1 VTTRIWHQAYPSN
14 IAPHLE
20 YPSATLHQLLALR
33 AQSNPHR
40 AALVYRQWSLD
51 YAELA
56 ASVAALAAALQSMGV
71 QKGDRVAL
79 YMPNCPPMVIGYF
92 AVWQIGGVAVPVH
105 PAYVA
110 REFQQ
115 QVQDAGARVVICLD
129 SLWERVAESAPA
141 SGLRHA
147 IVART
152 DESATPSQAAPVAP
166 DGVSVHRWSDL
177 VVKSGVTPTPVAVA
191 PDDTAALLYTGGTT
205 GVPKGA
211 RLTHRNLV
219 TNAVQIAAWLADLV
233 EGEEIVL
240 TALPLT
246 HSYSLTMCMNQA
258 VLRGYTQV
266 LIPNARQLDDL
277 LNAID
282 THRAT
287 LFAGVPSLFQ
297 AINQHSGVRAGE
309 YRLTS
314 IKACI
319 SGAAP
324 LPAEVQNEFQRITG
338 GRLVEGYGLTEAS
351 PITHC
356 NPLQG
361 GRIGTIGLPLPDTD
375 CRIVDADT
383 ETRVLGPEEEGV
395 LCVSGPQVMAGY
407 WGMPEETASVL
418 RRDESGQMWLH
429 TGDIAV
435 MSRDGYFRLVDRK
448 KDVIIAGGGLKV
460 YPREIED
467 VLFQHP
473 HVADAAVIGVPP
485 GASDQRAK
493 AFVVPRPGA
502 EIDLSDLRAF
512 CEERLAHY
520 KVPKY
525 FALRTSLPRS
535 PVGKVLRRQLAEEE
549 R

>member
-1 VTTRIWHQAYPSN
+1 MTTRIWHQAYPPN
-14 IAPHLE
+14 VAPRLE
-20 YPSATLHQLLALR
+20 YPSTALHQLLATR

-40 AALVYRQWSLD
+40 AALVYRQSSLT

-56 ASVAALAAALQSMGV
+56 ASVAALAASLQTMGV

-79 YMPNCPPMVIGYF
+79 YMPNCPQMVIGYF

-129 SLWERVAESAPA
+129 MLWERVADVAHA

-147 IVART
+147 IVSRA
-152 DESATPSQAAPVAP
+152 DESAAPSQAAPAAAE
-166 DGVSVHRWSDL
+166 GVVVHRWHDL
-177 VVKSGVTPTPVAVA
+177 VAKTGASPTPVAVA

-211 RLTHRNLV
+211 RLTHHNLV
-219 TNAVQIAAWLADLV
+219 TNAVQIAAWLVDLV
-233 EGEEIVL
+233 EGEETVL

-277 LNAID
+277 LSAID

-297 AINQHSGVRAGE
+297 AINQHPGVRAGE

-407 WGMPEETASVL
+407 WGTPEETAGVL
-418 RRDESGQMWLH
+418 RRDESGRLWLH

-435 MSRDGYFRLVDRK
+435 MSSDGYFRLVDRK
-448 KDVIIAGGGLKV
+448 KDVIVAGGGLKV

-473 HVADAAVIGVPP
+473 LVADAAVIGVPP
-485 GASDQRAK
+485 GGTDQRAK

-502 EIDLSDLRAF
+502 EIDTSDLRAF

-525 FALRTSLPRS
+525 FELRTSLPRS

>member
-147 IVART
+147 IVARA
-152 DESATPSQAAPVAP
+152 DESAAPSQAAPVAP
-166 DGVSVHRWSDL
+166 EGVSVHRWSDL
-177 VVKSGVTPTPVAVA
+177 MAVPGATPAPVAVA

-277 LNAID
+277 LSAID

-297 AINQHSGVRAGE
+297 AINQHSGCARRRVSPHLDQGVHQR
-309 YRLTS
+309 R
-314 IKACI
+314 
-319 SGAAP
+319 GAA
-324 LPAEVQNEFQRITG
+324 
-338 GRLVEGYGLTEAS
+338 
-351 PITHC
+351 
-356 NPLQG
+356 
-361 GRIGTIGLPLPDTD
+361 
-375 CRIVDADT
+375 
-383 ETRVLGPEEEGV
+383 
-395 LCVSGPQVMAGY
+395 
-407 WGMPEETASVL
+407 
-418 RRDESGQMWLH
+418 
-429 TGDIAV
+429 
-435 MSRDGYFRLVDRK
+435 
-448 KDVIIAGGGLKV
+448 AGGGAE
-460 YPREIED
+460 R
-467 VLFQHP
+467 
-473 HVADAAVIGVPP
+473 VP
-485 GASDQRAK
+485 AHHR
-493 AFVVPRPGA
+493 RPAG
-502 EIDLSDLRAF
+502 
-512 CEERLAHY
+512 
-520 KVPKY
+520 
-525 FALRTSLPRS
+525 
-535 PVGKVLRRQLAEEE
+535 
-549 R
+549 